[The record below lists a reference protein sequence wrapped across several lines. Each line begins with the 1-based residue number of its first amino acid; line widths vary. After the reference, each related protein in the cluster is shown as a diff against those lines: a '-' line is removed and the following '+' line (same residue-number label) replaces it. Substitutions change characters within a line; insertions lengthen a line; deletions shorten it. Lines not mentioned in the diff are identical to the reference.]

1 MTPSVPWDFYRSC
14 LAVLR
19 HGSLSAAARS
29 IGVTQPTIG
38 RHIAALEELLGI
50 PLFTR
55 SPAGLSPTQ
64 AAVALLPLFE
74 TMESASLALQRTA
87 SNASGQATVRITA
100 SEVMGVRVL
109 PPMLAGL
116 REQHPGLDIELS
128 LSNQL
133 EDLLR
138 HDADIAVRMVRP
150 GQQALL
156 ARQIGRVEIGLFAHR
171 DYLARHGMPQNFEE
185 LRTHTL
191 IGFDRDDGTIRGA
204 GLPDIMRERGL
215 FAFRSDNQLAQIA
228 AVEAGIGIGGIQI
241 PLARA
246 NPGLVAV
253 NAGFPPFPLE
263 VWLVMHEDL
272 RESKPV
278 RAAFDYLAGA
288 LGRYLAGGPAV
299 KIRRLGAGPFRF
311 RP

>member
-19 HGSLSAAARS
+19 HGSHSAAARS

-38 RHIAALEELLGI
+38 RHIAALEALLGI

-64 AAVALLPLFE
+64 AAEILLPLFE

-87 SNASGQATVRITA
+87 SSASGQATVRITA

-116 REQHPGLDIELS
+116 REKHPELDIELS

-133 EDLLR
+133 EDILR

-156 ARQIGRVEIGLFAHR
+156 ARQLGRVEIGLFAHR
-171 DYLARHGMPQNFEE
+171 AYLARHGMPQNIEE
-185 LRTHTL
+185 LRTHTF
-191 IGFDRDDGTIRGA
+191 IGFDRDDSMIRGA
-204 GLPDIMRERGL
+204 GLPKFMHEHGL

-246 NPGLVAV
+246 TPGLVAV
-253 NAGFPPFPLE
+253 DAGFPPFSLE

-272 RESKPV
+272 RESKPI

-288 LGRYLAGGPAV
+288 LTRYLAGSQRAKPGV
-299 KIRRLGAGPFRF
+299 
-311 RP
+311 

>member
-29 IGVTQPTIG
+29 IGVTQPTVG
-38 RHIAALEELLGI
+38 RHIASLEALLGI

-55 SPAGLSPTQ
+55 SPTGLNPTD
-64 AAVALLPLFE
+64 AAEALRPLFE

-87 SNASGQATVRITA
+87 SSATGRATVRIAA

-109 PPMLAGL
+109 PGMLAGL
-116 REQHPGLDIELS
+116 RESHPELDIELS
-128 LSNQL
+128 LSNQI
-133 EDLLR
+133 ENLLR

-171 DYLARHGMPQNFEE
+171 AYLARHGMPKNLEE

-191 IGFDRDDGTIRGA
+191 IGIDRDDSAIRGA
-204 GLPDIMRERGL
+204 GLPDFMHEPGL

-228 AVEAGIGIGGIQI
+228 AIEAGVGIGGNQI

-246 NPGLVAV
+246 NTDLVAV
-253 NAGFPPFPLE
+253 DAGIPPFSLE

-278 RAAFDYLAGA
+278 RAAFDYLASA
-288 LGRYLAGGPAV
+288 LTRYLAGPPQGKPGV
-299 KIRRLGAGPFRF
+299 
-311 RP
+311 